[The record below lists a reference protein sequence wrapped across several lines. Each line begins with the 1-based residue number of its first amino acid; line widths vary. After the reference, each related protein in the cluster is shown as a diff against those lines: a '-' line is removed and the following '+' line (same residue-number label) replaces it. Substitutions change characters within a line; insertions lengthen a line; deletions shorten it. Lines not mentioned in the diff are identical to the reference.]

1 MFGSL
6 GGPEIAIIGVVVILL
21 FGVGKL
27 SGLGKDL
34 GSSVKEF
41 RKAIKDEDDKPAP
54 PQQAQ
59 VQPPQQQQY
68 VAPPQPQYAPA
79 PPQQEPQHTQPV
91 APPVAQPQDA
101 QKKNIF

>member
-6 GGPEIAIIGVVVILL
+6 GTPEIVIIAVVLILL

-41 RKAIKDEDDKPAP
+41 RRAVKDEDETKTPPAQATTQLPSP
-54 PQQAQ
+54 PAAQQ
-59 VQPPQQQQY
+59 QPPTQQTEKRDN
-68 VAPPQPQYAPA
+68 QPG
-79 PPQQEPQHTQPV
+79 
-91 APPVAQPQDA
+91 
-101 QKKNIF
+101 IF

>member
-6 GGPEIAIIGVVVILL
+6 GAPEIAIIGVIVVLL

-41 RKAIKDEDDKPAP
+41 RKAVKDEDDKKQEAQPMASQQYQQPVPPQQQYIPPAPQYQQPPAQTQP
-54 PQQAQ
+54 PQQADQ
-59 VQPPQQQQY
+59 N
-68 VAPPQPQYAPA
+68 
-79 PPQQEPQHTQPV
+79 
-91 APPVAQPQDA
+91 
-101 QKKNIF
+101 KNIF

>member
-6 GGPEIAIIGVVVILL
+6 GAPEIAIIGVVLILL

-41 RKAIKDEDDKPAP
+41 RKAIKDEDA
-54 PQQAQ
+54 
-59 VQPPQQQQY
+59 QPPEQKMPAQQIQQ
-68 VAPPQPQYAPA
+68 PPAQAPA
-79 PPQQEPQHTQPV
+79 PPQQQSGDPQKPNV
-91 APPVAQPQDA
+91 
-101 QKKNIF
+101 F

>member
-6 GGPEIAIIGVVVILL
+6 GAPEIAIIGVVLILL

-41 RKAIKDEDDKPAP
+41 RKAIKDEDAQPPEQKMPAQQIQQPPAQAPAP
-54 PQQAQ
+54 P
-59 VQPPQQQQY
+59 PPQQQQP
-68 VAPPQPQYAPA
+68 ADPQKPN
-79 PPQQEPQHTQPV
+79 V
-91 APPVAQPQDA
+91 
-101 QKKNIF
+101 F

>member
-6 GGPEIAIIGVVVILL
+6 GAPEIAIIGVIVVLL

-41 RKAIKDEDDKPAP
+41 RKAVKDDDDKKQEAQPMASQQYQQPAP
-54 PQQAQ
+54 PQQQYIPPATQSQYTPPAQ
-59 VQPPQQQQY
+59 GQPSQQADQN
-68 VAPPQPQYAPA
+68 
-79 PPQQEPQHTQPV
+79 
-91 APPVAQPQDA
+91 
-101 QKKNIF
+101 KNIF

>member
-6 GGPEIAIIGVVVILL
+6 GAPELIIIGLVVVLL

-41 RKAIKDEDDKPAP
+41 RKAVKDEDA
-54 PQQAQ
+54 
-59 VQPPQQQQY
+59 QPPQQPPAQATVVPPVQYLPPAQQQQ
-68 VAPPQPQYAPA
+68 AP
-79 PPQQEPQHTQPV
+79 PPQQYPQPPQYVPPVQPQSEPQN
-91 APPVAQPQDA
+91 
-101 QKKNIF
+101 KNIF

>member
-6 GGPEIAIIGVVVILL
+6 GAPELIIIGLIVVLL

-41 RKAIKDEDDKPAP
+41 RKAVKDEDDKPAP
-54 PQQAQ
+54 VVQQMPAQQMPQAST
-59 VQPPQQQQY
+59 PP
-68 VAPPQPQYAPA
+68 PPPPA
-79 PPQQEPQHTQPV
+79 PQGE
-91 APPVAQPQDA
+91 
-101 QKKNIF
+101 QKNPNIF

>member
-6 GGPEIAIIGVVVILL
+6 GAPELIIIGIIVILL

-41 RKAIKDEDDKPAP
+41 RRAVKDDKDEQTDATQHNATVVQPQQQLPPATQTPAP
-54 PQQAQ
+54 P
-59 VQPPQQQQY
+59 PPSNSETKS
-68 VAPPQPQYAPA
+68 P
-79 PPQQEPQHTQPV
+79 
-91 APPVAQPQDA
+91 
-101 QKKNIF
+101 NIF